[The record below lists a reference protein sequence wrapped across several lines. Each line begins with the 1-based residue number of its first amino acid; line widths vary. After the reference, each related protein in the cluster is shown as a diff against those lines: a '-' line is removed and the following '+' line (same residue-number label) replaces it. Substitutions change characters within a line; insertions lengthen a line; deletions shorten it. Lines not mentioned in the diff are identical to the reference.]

1 MSQSLDDK
9 FKLNGSVQFVVYDQ
23 NNNII
28 NRYQKHNT
36 VYANGIKAYKQL
48 IGTMDDPNQ
57 PYSHS
62 TDDDYQLNLQS
73 NPNDFLSRTGK
84 TPFLQPITIK
94 GKKNISLQAAFRYK
108 NGKHDG
114 YSISDQKG
122 SNTNS
127 IAIANDYEF
136 IKNQNAFVKNSDNS
150 LTTIITKGDYVQYS
164 EYNTQTNKT
173 ETKNAYFTNGEKW
186 CYIYDVPQEYWCQYK
201 EQQIQQNNEYTMSS
215 DSSDSSSSYNTV
227 IIPQLKKQFDGLY
240 HNGLRVDIKGPQSQT
255 FRMQIAY
262 DFDGKLS
269 YQIVNGNKNYNFD
282 FEDLPQP
289 IFPPLNGK
297 PTNRQF
303 AGHVGGAITNDTI
316 HSYFYD
322 LYPRYCKMPKKIV
335 FFFEHCTRTRSGQL
349 ATFDTTD
356 IQIDNIQFF
365 RHTLPKCGPL
375 AIYFQSTQQQFYK
388 TNIHQVTIKDSSICY
403 YASLGYKDANGMQF
417 NRIGLSNSKQNY
429 KFVEEKQI
437 NYSFNTYSQQKI
449 GNVRPQ
455 TNGTYFYRLKKAQSN
470 QCDNILTVADV
481 EDWSFKKTSKNRL
494 DIIYKMNVN
503 FGDQQ

>member
-1 MSQSLDDK
+1 MIET
-9 FKLNGSVQFVVYDQ
+9 FK
-23 NNNII
+23 
-28 NRYQKHNT
+28 R
-36 VYANGIKAYKQL
+36 
-48 IGTMDDPNQ
+48 
-57 PYSHS
+57 
-62 TDDDYQLNLQS
+62 
-73 NPNDFLSRTGK
+73 SR
-84 TPFLQPITIK
+84 L
-94 GKKNISLQAAFRYK
+94 
-108 NGKHDG
+108 
-114 YSISDQKG
+114 
-122 SNTNS
+122 
-127 IAIANDYEF
+127 
-136 IKNQNAFVKNSDNS
+136 
-150 LTTIITKGDYVQYS
+150 
-164 EYNTQTNKT
+164 
-173 ETKNAYFTNGEKW
+173 
-186 CYIYDVPQEYWCQYK
+186 
-201 EQQIQQNNEYTMSS
+201 
-215 DSSDSSSSYNTV
+215 

-503 FGDQQ
+503 FGE